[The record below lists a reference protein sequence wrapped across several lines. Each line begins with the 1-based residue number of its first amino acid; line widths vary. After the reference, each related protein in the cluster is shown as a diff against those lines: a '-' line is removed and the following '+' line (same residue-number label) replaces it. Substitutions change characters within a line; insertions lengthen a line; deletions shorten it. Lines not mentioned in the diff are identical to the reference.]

1 VEKIISLQTAL
12 TSLLIN
18 NKEKSALIIKIIR
31 MKKVLIASGVA
42 VLAFAM
48 LAGAQGY
55 TFNTNLT
62 VGSTGADVVAL
73 QTWLMAQGYSIPAL
87 SAGTAKGYFGSQTKA
102 AVMAYQAAKGI
113 PNTGF
118 VGPLT
123 RGALNG
129 GGVTPPVVTGCPSG
143 YICTPVGG
151 TPPVVT
157 PGAPIVM
164 DGTDGSLTV
173 SLSSYA
179 SNVTLKKGETK
190 DMVAVKAQATAA
202 PVSITRFDVRM
213 DKRPWLY
220 FTKITLSDSSG
231 TVIATKNLSAST
243 DATEIT
249 VGSDYLVRF
258 ENISYTVSPGTDKIL
273 VVSGTAVTST
283 DKLGSDVNV
292 VVSVPTGAIR
302 TVNGKGYTDSLGLGT
317 VAQSGT
323 TGRTVTLTGTGSTAN
338 ILARVSPNS
347 PAQRIQT
354 TSTSGQTNGVV
365 LGMFDFKSENS
376 PSTINT
382 LTFTLKDNG
391 GNKPFSTIFKRVYLE
406 VDGST
411 YQVDAVATS
420 SVFSNLTVAL
430 PLDTWKTVTLKAD
443 VADQDDFTNGAVA
456 STTMA
461 VSASTIVGIDSGFN
475 TTTSSGGNTIT
486 SNDVTFLQS
495 GASITNQ
502 TATAVLD
509 DNGTTKS
516 VSATITFGF
525 TLNNTGN
532 TDLYISANP
541 SLALATSS
549 TVATAASTTIPVS
562 LVVSSPSQVSG
573 DSAVTT
579 NAGYYIIPSSTS
591 RSFVYS
597 GTLDNKNGT
606 VGLQSAS
613 VTKVYFDDDTTGLQ
627 EFNVNFGLE
636 KLKTPALNF

>member
-1 VEKIISLQTAL
+1 
-12 TSLLIN
+12 
-18 NKEKSALIIKIIR
+18 
-31 MKKVLIASGVA
+31 MKKVLIASGIA
-42 VLAFAM
+42 LFAIASI
-48 LAGAQGY
+48 AGAQGY

-73 QTWLMAQGYSIPAL
+73 QTWLMASGYSIPAVA
-87 SAGTAKGYFGSQTKA
+87 SGAASKGYFGSQTQS
-102 AVMAYQAAKGI
+102 AVKAYQASKGI

-129 GGVTPPVVTGCPSG
+129 SAVSTPVAVGCPAGYTCTANPGTTPVV
-143 YICTPVGG
+143 
-151 TPPVVT
+151 
-157 PGAPIVM
+157 PGSPIVM

-179 SNVTLKKGETK
+179 SNVTIKKGETK
-190 DMVAVKAQATAA
+190 DMVAVKAQATAG
-202 PVSITRFDVRM
+202 PVSVTRFDVRF

-220 FTKITLSDSSG
+220 FTKVTLSDSAG
-231 TVIATKNLSAST
+231 TVIATKNLYAST

-258 ENISYTVSPGTDKIL
+258 ENINYTVNPGSDKIL

-292 VVSVPTGAIR
+292 IASVPTGAIR
-302 TVNGKGYTDSLGLGT
+302 TINGKGYTDSLGLGT
-317 VAQSGT
+317 VALSGT
-323 TGRTVTLTGTGSTAN
+323 TGRTTTLTGTGSTAN
-338 ILARVSPNS
+338 ILARVSPTS
-347 PAQRIQT
+347 PATRIQT
-354 TSTSGQTNGVV
+354 TSTSGQTNGVI
-365 LGMFDFKSENS
+365 LGMFDFKSENTA
-376 PSTINT
+376 STINT

-391 GNKPFSTIFKRVYLE
+391 GNKTFSTVLKRVYLE
-406 VDGST
+406 VDGTT
-411 YQVDAVATS
+411 YQVDSVATS
-420 SVFSNLTVAL
+420 SVFSNLTINL
-430 PLDTWKTVTLKAD
+430 PLDSWKTVVLKAD
-443 VADQDDFTNGAVA
+443 VADQDDFTNGMIA

-486 SNDVTFLQS
+486 SNDLTFLQS

-502 TATAVLD
+502 SATAVLN
-509 DNGTTKS
+509 DNGTARA

-525 TLNNTGN
+525 TFNNTGN
-532 TDLYISANP
+532 TDLYVSANP
-541 SLALATSS
+541 SLVFATSS
-549 TVATAASTTIPVS
+549 TISTAASTTIPVS
-562 LVVSSPSQVSG
+562 LVAASPSAVSG

-579 NAGYYIIPSSTS
+579 NAGYYIVPSNTT

-597 GTLDNKNGT
+597 GTLDNTNGT
-606 VGLQSAS
+606 VGLQSVS

-627 EFNVNFGLE
+627 EFNINFGLE
-636 KLKTPALNF
+636 KLKTPAISI

>member
-1 VEKIISLQTAL
+1 
-12 TSLLIN
+12 
-18 NKEKSALIIKIIR
+18 

-48 LAGAQGY
+48 IAGAQGY
-55 TFNTNLT
+55 AFNTNLT

-73 QTWLMAQGYSIPAL
+73 QTWLMANGYSIPAL
-87 SAGTAKGYFGSQTKA
+87 SAGTAKGYFGSQTKT
-102 AVMAYQAAKGI
+102 AVQAYQTAKSI
-113 PNTGF
+113 PSTGF

-129 GGVTPPVVTGCPSG
+129 GASAPVAVGCPAG
-143 YICTPVGG
+143 YTCTPNAG
-151 TPPVVT
+151 TPTVV

-164 DGTDGSLTV
+164 NGTDGSLTV

-179 SNVTLKKGETK
+179 GNVTVKKGETK
-190 DMVAVKAQATAA
+190 DMVAVKVQATAA
-202 PVSITRFDVRM
+202 PVSVTRFDVRM

-231 TVIATKNLSAST
+231 TVIATKSLSAST

-258 ENISYTVSPGTDKIL
+258 ENISYTVTPGTDKIL

-292 VVSVPTGAIR
+292 VVSVPSGSIR
-302 TVNGKGYTDSLGLGT
+302 TVNGKGYTDSLGLT
-317 VAQSGT
+317 GT

-338 ILARVSPNS
+338 ILARVSPSS

-391 GNKPFSTIFKRVYLE
+391 GNKAFSTIFKRVYLE

-420 SVFSNLTVAL
+420 SVFSNLTIAL
-430 PLDTWKTVTLKAD
+430 PLDTWKTATLKAD

-486 SNDVTFLQS
+486 SNDITFLQS

-525 TLNNTGN
+525 TFNNTGN